1 MERGKDVTRMLF
13 SDSAC
18 STAHLAVDSRDV
30 VLKLFFPFFSL
41 RFP

>member
-1 MERGKDVTRMLF
+1 MERGKDVTRVLF

-18 STAHLAVDSRDV
+18 STAHLEVNSRDV